1 MITKTNKYVLSI
13 LLIFTVCVQAE
24 TISIK
29 LTQDDQSALANRFS
43 KIDLNYR
50 TEELFQESPYDWTR
64 KIQARF
70 LDEKFGLY
78 IKCSQDFVRNAVVPT
93 NGVCEVVFNY
103 EQNEEGIL
111 EVHDGFMPLFA
122 IAEIKDK
129 SMAKILYGAI
139 SNGIN
144 MEKAFFQ
151 TREMLTFKHPTTG
164 KNFSVFRLR
173 IDCQRDAHF
182 ENYSCVVSAVK

>member
-1 MITKTNKYVLSI
+1 VM
-13 LLIFTVCVQAE
+13 
-24 TISIK
+24 
-29 LTQDDQSALANRFS
+29 
-43 KIDLNYR
+43 
-50 TEELFQESPYDWTR
+50 
-64 KIQARF
+64 
-70 LDEKFGLY
+70 
-78 IKCSQDFVRNAVVPT
+78 NAVVPT
-93 NGVCEVVFNY
+93 NGACEVVFNY